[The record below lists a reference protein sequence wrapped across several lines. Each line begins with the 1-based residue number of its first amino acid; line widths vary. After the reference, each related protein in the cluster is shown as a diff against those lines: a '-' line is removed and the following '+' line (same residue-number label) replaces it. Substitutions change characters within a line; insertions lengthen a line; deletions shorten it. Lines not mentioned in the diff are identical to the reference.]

1 MNQPAD
7 TSSSTPN
14 PSLHS
19 ARFQFP
25 GRPLPLARRL
35 AVHNR
40 VVKHIRQFME
50 DRLFNEIPVPALD
63 AATRTWEATGRNYL
77 DNMIAKGFPAV
88 WCESECLPQE
98 YESMNM
104 RLAGFKR
111 MEVEKSDLKL
121 DELCNLMENL
131 LKSVASD
138 LSADL
143 LGGRQVTRLNHM
155 INSPHPRITYRRAL
169 EILNKR
175 GWDLP
180 FGQDLNWKAESS
192 LCRFF
197 GNMPVLITHFPAEL
211 RFFTSRLNADD
222 SSVTDTV
229 DYILP
234 YCGEAMD
241 GAVRSTDPT
250 AMREALGDVGRDHSD
265 FESYLDIFQQNTLN
279 RAGFGLGLTPL
290 LQYLMGVERISDAVV
305 HPLDRASFTCLDA
318 QQKGGLNFGEA
329 I

>member
-1 MNQPAD
+1 MPQSAGIPAD
-7 TSSSTPN
+7 NSIAR
-14 PSLHS
+14 LRS

-40 VVKHIRQFME
+40 VVKRIRDFME
-50 DRLFNEIPVPALD
+50 ERLFNEIPVPALD
-63 AATRTWEATGRNYL
+63 AATRTWEATGRHYL
-77 DNMIAKGFPAV
+77 DSMIAQGFPAV

-98 YESMNM
+98 FESMNM

-111 MEVEKSDLKL
+111 MEVEKSNLEL
-121 DELCNLMENL
+121 DELCNLMEDL
-131 LKSVASD
+131 LKSVAHD

-155 INSPHPRITYRRAL
+155 INSSHPRITYRRAL
-169 EILNKR
+169 EILNNR
-175 GWDLP
+175 GWDLK

-197 GNMPVLITHFPAEL
+197 GNMPVLVTHFPAEL

-222 SSVTDTV
+222 ATVTDTV

-241 GAVRSTDPT
+241 GAVRNTDPD
-250 AMREALGDVGRDHSD
+250 AMREALGDVGLDGSG
-265 FESYLDIFQQNTLN
+265 FEAYLDLFTHRTLA

-290 LQYLMGVERISDAVV
+290 LQYLMGVERISDAVI
-305 HPLDRASFTCLDA
+305 HPLDRASTPRTEA
-318 QQKGGLNFGEA
+318 SHGEA
-329 I
+329 V

>member
-1 MNQPAD
+1 MNQPA
-7 TSSSTPN
+7 N
-14 PSLHS
+14 MQS

-40 VVKHIRQFME
+40 VVRHIRNFME
-50 DRLFNEIPVPALD
+50 EHLFNEIPVPALN
-63 AATRTWEATGRNYL
+63 AATRTWEATGRYYL
-77 DNMIAKGFPAV
+77 DSMIARGFPAV

-98 YESMNM
+98 FESMNL
-104 RLAGFKR
+104 RLSGFKR
-111 MEVEKSDLKL
+111 MEAEMINLNL
-121 DELCNLMENL
+121 DELADLMEAL

-155 INSPHPRITYRRAL
+155 ITTPHPRITYRRAL
-169 EILNKR
+169 EILNGR
-175 GWDLP
+175 GWNLE

-197 GNMPVLITHFPAEL
+197 GNMPVQVTHFPASL
-211 RFFTSRLNADD
+211 RFFTTRLNADD
-222 SSVTDTV
+222 PTVTDSL

-241 GAVRSTDPT
+241 GAVREINTDT
-250 AMREALGDVGRDHSD
+250 MRKALANEDGFEA
-265 FESYLDIFQQNTLN
+265 YLTLFADRQFQ

-290 LQYLMGVERISDAVV
+290 LQYLMGVEKISDAVI
-305 HPLDRASFTCLDA
+305 HPIDRASTPVSNLSN
-318 QQKGGLNFGEA
+318 GGA
-329 I
+329 A

>member
-1 MNQPAD
+1 MAQPSENTPA
-7 TSSSTPN
+7 TSNTVN
-14 PSLHS
+14 LNS

-40 VVKHIRQFME
+40 VVRRIRHFME
-50 DRLFNEIPVPALD
+50 ERLYNEIPVPALN
-63 AATRTWEATGRNYL
+63 AASRTWEATGRSFL
-77 DNMIAKGFPAV
+77 DQMIAKGFPAV

-98 YESMNM
+98 YESMNL

-111 MEVEKSDLKL
+111 MEVEKTDLQL
-121 DELCNLMENL
+121 DELCDLMETL
-131 LKSVASD
+131 LKDVAAD

-155 INSPHPRITYRRAL
+155 IHSSHPRITYRKAL
-169 EILNKR
+169 EILNGR
-175 GWDLP
+175 GWNLE

-197 GNMPVLITHFPAEL
+197 GNMPVMVTHFPAEL

-222 SSVTDTV
+222 PTVTDTV

-241 GAVRSTDPT
+241 GAVRETDPAT
-250 AMREALGDVGRDHSD
+250 MRDTLDEVGVGSGGFD
-265 FESYLDIFQQNTLN
+265 SYLDLFTQRTMQ

-290 LQYLMGVERISDAVV
+290 LQYLMGVERIADAVI
-305 HPLDRASFTCLDA
+305 HPLDRASTPTE
-318 QQKGGLNFGEA
+318 NVRHGEA
-329 I
+329 S